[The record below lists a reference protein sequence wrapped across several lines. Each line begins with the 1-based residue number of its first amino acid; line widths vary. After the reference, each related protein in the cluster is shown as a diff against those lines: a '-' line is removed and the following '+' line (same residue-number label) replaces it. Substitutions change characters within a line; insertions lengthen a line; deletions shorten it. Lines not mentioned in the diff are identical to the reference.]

1 MSECLNNVCPLSSVT
16 AGEAIDQV
24 KLLSIGKPV
33 IATPGIKL
41 DIKENEEKQ

>member
-1 MSECLNNVCPLSSVT
+1 MFAPLVSHCR
-16 AGEAIDQV
+16 EAIDQV
-24 KLLSIGKPV
+24 KLLSIGKPI